1 MAFVLM
7 TRRRATDYVEVLG
20 VVRGLMLPEYAIPE
34 VFHVIKER
42 AEELVAPLLK
52 YVQSNWI
59 VSQRWGPAAWTVFNK
74 TVRTNNDAE
83 GLHHLWNTGY
93 NGSLVPFYALVAK
106 IAGISKTV
114 ETEMRLVAADKL
126 TRRQRPADS
135 RKTEILFQIWN
146 KISEGLLEPLE
157 AHQCFMQMNT

>member
-42 AEELVAPLLK
+42 AEELVALLLK

-74 TVRTNNDAE
+74 DQQRCRR
-83 GLHHLWNTGY
+83 
-93 NGSLVPFYALVAK
+93 
-106 IAGISKTV
+106 IAS
-114 ETEMRLVAADKL
+114 
-126 TRRQRPADS
+126 
-135 RKTEILFQIWN
+135 
-146 KISEGLLEPLE
+146 PLE
-157 AHQCFMQMNT
+157 HWLQWQPGSILRPGG

>member
-1 MAFVLM
+1 MRFRKCSMLSRNG
-7 TRRRATDYVEVLG
+7 RRSWLLSSWNTFRATGSYLSVG
-20 VVRGLMLPEYAIPE
+20 GLLPGQY
-34 VFHVIKER
+34 
-42 AEELVAPLLK
+42 
-52 YVQSNWI
+52 S
-59 VSQRWGPAAWTVFNK
+59 T
-74 TVRTNNDAE
+74 RTNNDAE

-157 AHQCFMQMNT
+157 AHQCFMQMNTWINVFIQILTIFFISFISW